1 MVRRLRGM
9 SIQAMD
15 PCLSSSI
22 HAAGEQ
28 ASFLSSPKPDTAKR
42 LTATRK
48 GPCSCQPRGS
58 RPKETSALWYVV
70 GGGGGAEQRSLEVF
84 PRGVCFTSCRER
96 RRTNKKNV
104 YPGETS
110 ICGEQI
116 GRVRTGDGY
125 YLNFFKRC
133 AQKHPRVGEGP
144 R

>member
-70 GGGGGAEQRSLEVF
+70 GGGGGGQNNVHLKSF
-84 PRGVCFTSCRER
+84 RGVFVSQAVV
-96 RRTNKKNV
+96 KD
-104 YPGETS
+104 
-110 ICGEQI
+110 GEQTKKMCTPEK
-116 GRVRTGDGY
+116 RVSAE
-125 YLNFFKRC
+125 NK
-133 AQKHPRVGEGP
+133 
-144 R
+144 